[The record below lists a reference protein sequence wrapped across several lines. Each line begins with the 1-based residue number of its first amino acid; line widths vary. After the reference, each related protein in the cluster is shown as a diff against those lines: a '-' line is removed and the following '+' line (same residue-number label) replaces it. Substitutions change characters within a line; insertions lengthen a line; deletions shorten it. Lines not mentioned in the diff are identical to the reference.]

1 MPDVSIIIPAFNEEA
16 FLPRTLE
23 NLASV
28 LKTVPLNVEVI
39 VVDNNSTDNTSKI
52 AEDWGARVVFE
63 SQNQISR
70 ARNTGA
76 GVALA
81 DYLVFLD
88 ADTELNAPLLR
99 AAIERLQGG
108 ECCGGG
114 TLVKFER
121 EVPWLPQAFLN
132 CWNWIAVKCR
142 LAAGCFIYCRR
153 DAFDYVGGFSE
164 DVYASEEI
172 WLSRAI
178 SNWGRERQMSFD
190 IVTDYP
196 ISTSVRKVDWYS
208 QGKLFVLFLPIML
221 FPPLVRVQSFC
232 NAWYKRPEY

>member
-23 NLASV
+23 HLANV

-121 EVPWLPQAFLN
+121 EVPWLPQTFLN

-178 SNWGRERQMSFD
+178 SNWGRERHMSFD